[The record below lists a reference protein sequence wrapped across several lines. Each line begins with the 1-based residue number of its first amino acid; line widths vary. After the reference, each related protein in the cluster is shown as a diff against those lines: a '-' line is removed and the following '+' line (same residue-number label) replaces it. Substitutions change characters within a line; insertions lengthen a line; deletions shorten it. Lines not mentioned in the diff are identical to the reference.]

1 MTTLFPRSLESD
13 QAPVARIPQRPDL
26 LRGDGVPEELAIEVD
41 ANGSPVTIEAATWL
55 ICFVPGLRR
64 QWWHRFADARHKH
77 VFALREVGDGT
88 WLLVEPWW
96 TRMMVNVLTVDE
108 ATKFLR
114 WAGVGDILQ
123 VRESIPGC
131 GSQMRGWSNCSVQ
144 MAYLLGRSYRTWTPN
159 GLYRRLLREPDTRRV
174 DASTLL
180 KKHFQFVANRT
191 VNMTLRAIPRRRDE
205 SLDATLLA
213 LGTGVMTAMTSISAI
228 GLYKVVVSDSSRF
241 QDAADMFW
249 ALGPGRAIGRVRE
262 ALEDARHRGE
272 IDVDDCHVAALEFM
286 AMLRGNLYLE
296 TVFGL
301 RGAPAASEIGD
312 HVRSVIAVFLHGAR
326 PAVGSGGGRADFA
339 MTGAI
344 CHSGLEMPPT
354 HALTAAG
361 LIREIGESAREI
373 VDGNDWQQVAGWAEA
388 VWRGY
393 SNCTGLPWEQAS
405 ARIHDVW
412 KATGYPDRS
421 STSDAGFVRE

>member
-1 MTTLFPRSLESD
+1 MNALFPRSLEPGD
-13 QAPVARIPQRPDL
+13 DPVARISQFPDL
-26 LRGDGVPEELAIEVD
+26 LLGDGVPEELAIEVD
-41 ANGSPVTIEAATWL
+41 GNGSPVTMEAATWL

-114 WAGVGDILQ
+114 WAAVGDILQ
-123 VRESIPGC
+123 VRESIPGR

-174 DASTLL
+174 DASALL
-180 KKHFQFVANRT
+180 KKHFQFVANAT
-191 VNMTLRAIPRRRDE
+191 VNTTLRAIARRRDE

-213 LGTGVMTAMTSISAI
+213 LGTGVMTAMTSASAT
-228 GLYKVVVSDSSRF
+228 GLYKVAVSDSTRF
-241 QDAADMFW
+241 KDAAEMFW

-272 IDVDDCHVAALEFM
+272 IDVDDCHVAALQFM

-296 TVFGL
+296 IVFGL
-301 RGAPAASEIGD
+301 RGAPGASEIGD
-312 HVRSVIAVFLHGAR
+312 HVRSVVSVFLHGAR
-326 PAVGSGGGRADFA
+326 PAIGDGGDGHCVRE
-339 MTGAI
+339 I
-344 CHSGLEMPPT
+344 SPLQ
-354 HALTAAG
+354 ALSAAG

-373 VDGNDWQQVAGWAEA
+373 INGDDWQQVAGWAEG

-393 SNCTGLPWEQAS
+393 SDCTGLPWEQAS
-405 ARIHDVW
+405 SRIHEVW
-412 KATGYPDRS
+412 KATGYADRS
-421 STSDAGFVRE
+421 STSGAALVRE